1 MALHRRTDRPRSTLL
16 LLLLAS
22 LTAITLDFRGGDAVA
37 TVRSLAT
44 DVMAPV
50 RSAAE
55 AVLEPVGDAVSGVTG
70 HGAVADE
77 NARLRARIEE
87 LEGDRLRSEDAEAE
101 LEALLEASG
110 LARFTSLPT
119 VAARVVGP
127 VSNLE
132 LTVQLDRGSADG
144 VREDQPVVTG
154 AGLVGRVVEVSRTRS
169 AVRLVTDPASA
180 VGARVSRTGDLGVV
194 EGTGRDR
201 PLMLGLLEP
210 GPTVAGGDL
219 LVTSGGPDSP
229 FPGGIPL
236 GRVTTAV
243 QPPGALEPEADV
255 EPAADLAH
263 LRFVRVLLTE
273 RP

>member
-1 MALHRRTDRPRSTLL
+1 MALHRRTDRPRSTLV

-44 DVMAPV
+44 DAVAPV

-55 AVLEPVGDAVSGVTG
+55 ALLEPVADTVSGLTG

-101 LEALLEASG
+101 LDALLQASG
-110 LARFTSLPT
+110 LSRFTALPT
-119 VAARVVGP
+119 VAARVVGR
-127 VSNLE
+127 VSNVE
-132 LTVQLDRGSADG
+132 QTVQLDRGSADG
-144 VREDQPVVTG
+144 VHEDQPVVTA

-180 VGARVSRTGDLGVV
+180 VGARVSRSGDLGIV
-194 EGTGRDR
+194 EGTGPDR
-201 PLMLGLLEP
+201 PLTLGLLEP
-210 GPTVAGGDL
+210 GPAVAHGDL
-219 LVTSGGPDSP
+219 VVTSGGADSP

-236 GRVTTAV
+236 GRVTAVV
-243 QPPGALEPEADV
+243 QPPGALDPEADV
-255 EPAADLAH
+255 EPAVDLGH

-273 RP
+273 GP